1 MKKMKKIYSLLALA
15 FAFVLTGCIDETF
28 PESDSATQ
36 EQVEA
41 LPSAFEATL
50 RGISAKMVE
59 GYLVYGDQEHETDM
73 SYPQFMLA
81 QTEMLGDIF
90 PGDEPGYD
98 WYQNYNT
105 FSRNFG
111 EDSYFA
117 YLPFFTIYQLVK
129 CANDVIGAVDLE
141 SSETSSDVRG
151 MAGQAYAARAFFYYL
166 GMVFFEP
173 VENIYTDVSA
183 VKGLT
188 IPIVTEKTT
197 QEEAKNNPRA
207 THDEMVKFILSDL
220 DIAEQCLSGDYK
232 PSSKLLPN
240 LAVVYGIKA
249 KVYLWDEDYA
259 NAAKYARM
267 AIDLA
272 TTNGATPMTATQ
284 WEDPNSAFAVAAPSW
299 MWYVHYD
306 AENMRNL
313 ANWTGWIS
321 PEAQWSYSY
330 LYMPCIDKSLYDKIA
345 KTDFRKNVFLHPDRY
360 KYYNYKTSMSEKWI
374 KETCKDYTS
383 LKFRCVGGN
392 TGDYAVGG
400 TSDVP
405 VMRIEEMYL
414 IEAEAVGVSQ
424 GVAEGVRLLN
434 DFMVNYRDPAYNY
447 NTSVLRNL
455 QLEVLTQM
463 RIEFWGEGN
472 AFPSAKRLKPDVIQ
486 NYNGTNAPSDIYKIN
501 CKGIKPNWNLCIP
514 IYEINSNRAIK
525 DHNNPNPTQ
534 TVEGP
539 TPIGQFAPGNN

>member
-1 MKKMKKIYSLLALA
+1 MKKMNKLYYVLALA
-15 FAFVLTGCIDETF
+15 AVFVLTGCIDETF

-59 GYLVYGDQEHETDM
+59 GYLVYGDQVHETDM

-98 WYQNYNT
+98 WYSTYNH

-117 YLPFFTIYQLVK
+117 YIPFFTIYQLVK
-129 CANDVIGAVDLE
+129 TTNDVIGAVDLE
-141 SSETSSDVRG
+141 SSETSEVVRG

-166 GMVFFEP
+166 GMVLFEP
-173 VENIYTDVSA
+173 VENIYTDVSS

-197 QEEAKNNPRA
+197 QEDSKNNPRV
-207 THDEMVKFILSDL
+207 THKEMMDFILSDL
-220 DIAEQCLSGDYK
+220 DTAEKCLSDYK
-232 PSSKLLPN
+232 PSSKYLPS

-249 KVYLWDEDYA
+249 KAYLWDEDYA

-272 TTNGATPMTATQ
+272 TANGAQPMTANE
-284 WEDPNSAFAVAAPSW
+284 WEDPTSGFSVATSGW

-313 ANWTGWIS
+313 ANWTGWIA
-321 PEAQWSYSY
+321 PEAQWSYSN
-330 LYMPCIDKSLYDKIA
+330 LYMPCIDRSLYDKIA
-345 KTDFRKNVFLHPDRY
+345 KTDFRKRVFVNPDR
-360 KYYNYKTSMSEKWI
+360 KYYAYKTSMDEKWL
-374 KETCKDYTS
+374 KEVAKDYTA

-400 TSDVP
+400 VSDVP

-434 DFMVNYRDPAYNY
+434 EFMVNYRDPAYNY

-455 QLEVLTQM
+455 QIEVLTQM

-472 AFPSAKRLKPDVIQ
+472 AFPSAKRIKPDVIQ
-486 NYNGTNAPSDIYKIN
+486 NYTGTNAPSDIYKIN

-525 DHNNPNPTQ
+525 DHNNPNPTKAV
-534 TVEGP
+534 TGP